1 MTDNNGI
8 VSSTED
14 DIKSISSYTNFTL
27 SLGNPFLIEN
37 DSRTAQEAKL
47 LHDDMN
53 GTVTL
58 EDTFAGNGIV
68 NGIAYTD
75 N

>member
-1 MTDNNGI
+1 
-8 VSSTED
+8 
-14 DIKSISSYTNFTL
+14 L